1 MTTQPNISLP
11 NSPAFKSM
19 SLQFRDKDVW
29 DHVKGLAQVQADHSI
44 IESHQ
49 VGQARSALAEAML
62 AV

>member
-1 MTTQPNISLP
+1 
-11 NSPAFKSM
+11 M

-49 VGQARSALAEAML
+49 VGQARSALAEVVL